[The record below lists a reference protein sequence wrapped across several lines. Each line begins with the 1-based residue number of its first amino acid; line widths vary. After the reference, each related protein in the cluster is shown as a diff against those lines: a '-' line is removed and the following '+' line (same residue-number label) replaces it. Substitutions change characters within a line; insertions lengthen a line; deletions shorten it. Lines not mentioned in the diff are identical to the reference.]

1 MASNFRPRRSML
13 YIPGNIPR
21 YLEKAR
27 ELPVDALILDLEDSV
42 LPDLKETARNNIV
55 AAVNEGGYGKREVVV
70 RVNSLKSPW
79 GRGDIE
85 ALAKSPVD
93 AILLPRMESRQDVL
107 DCLAV
112 LDAAGGADKPVMVRI
127 ESPLGVLHAEEIC
140 SASPRIVCVV
150 IGTSDLT
157 NELHARVMQE
167 RLPMLHS
174 LSHCLLAAR
183 AFGLAVVDGIHTEL
197 KDMHAFEY
205 ACRLARDLG
214 FDGKSLIHP
223 YQIPYAN
230 DAFTPKQ
237 AHVDHARR
245 IIAAYADAN
254 TAGRGVVMVDGRM
267 VENVHVDEANRTL
280 ALYEMIQ
287 VK

>member
-1 MASNFRPRRSML
+1 MAAKHRPRRSML
-13 YIPGNIPR
+13 YIPGSVPR

-27 ELPVDALILDLEDSV
+27 DLSVDALILDLEDPV
-42 LPDLKETARNNIV
+42 LPELKETARDNVV
-55 AAVNEGGYGKREVVV
+55 AAIAEGGYGKREIVV
-70 RVNSLKSPW
+70 RINSLKSPW
-79 GRGDIE
+79 GAGDIQ
-85 ALAKSPVD
+85 ALAKCAVD
-93 AILLPRMESRQDVL
+93 AVLLPRVESRQDVL
-107 DCLAV
+107 DGLAA
-112 LDAAGGADKPVMVRI
+112 LDAAGGSDKPVMVRI
-127 ESPLGVLHAEEIC
+127 ESPLGVLHAEEIAA
-140 SASPRIVCVV
+140 ASERIVCVV

-183 AFGLAVVDGIHTEL
+183 AYGHAVIDGIHTEL
-197 KDMHAFEY
+197 KDMHSFEY

-245 IIAAYADAN
+245 IIAALTDAN
-254 TAGRGVVMVDGRM
+254 AAGRGVVMVDGRM
-267 VENVHVDEANRTL
+267 VENVHVEEARRTL

-287 VK
+287 AG

>member
-1 MASNFRPRRSML
+1 MAPNLRPRRSML
-13 YIPGNIPR
+13 YIPGSVPR
-21 YLEKAR
+21 YLEKSR
-27 ELPVDALILDLEDSV
+27 ELPVDSLILDLEDPV
-42 LPDLKETARNNIV
+42 LPELKETARANVV
-55 AAVNEGGYGKREVVV
+55 AALAQGGYGKRELVV

-79 GRGDIE
+79 GRDDIQ
-85 ALAKSPVD
+85 ALAKTAVD
-93 AILLPRMESRQDVL
+93 AILLPRVESRQDVL
-107 DCLAV
+107 DGLAA
-112 LDAAGGADKPVMVRI
+112 LDAAGGSDKAVMVRI
-127 ESPLGVLHAEEIC
+127 ESPLGVLHAEEIAA
-140 SASPRIVCVV
+140 ASERIVSLV

-183 AFGLAVVDGIHTEL
+183 AYGRSVIDGIHTEL

-245 IIAAYADAN
+245 IIAALADAN
-254 TAGRGVVMVDGRM
+254 AAGRGVVMVDGRM
-267 VENVHVDEANRTL
+267 VENPHVEEARRTL

-287 VK
+287 K